1 MPDSAPLLEV
11 RALRKHFPVQRGFV
25 FQRTIGVIRAVD
37 DVSFRIDEGETLA
50 LVGES
55 GSGKSTVGRTVLRLL
70 EPTAGE
76 IILEGLDF
84 RSLEGNALRAARRRV
99 QMIFQDPHASINPR
113 LTVRSVVGE
122 PLEIAGELDRANI
135 RHRVDELLDLVGLGA
150 RVSDRYPHEFSGGQ
164 RQRIG
169 VARALALN
177 PRLIVCD
184 EVVASLDVSIQAQI
198 INLLQELQDQFRYAY
213 LFISHDLGVVRHVSD
228 RVAVMYLGR
237 LMEVA
242 PTDAIFERP
251 VHPYTEALLS
261 AIPVPDP
268 IVEAHRERI
277 LLEGDM
283 PSAAKPPS
291 GCVFRT
297 RCPRAMAIC
306 AQSAPAFREVSPG
319 HVAAC
324 HLVDAAG

>member
-1 MPDSAPLLEV
+1 MPDSSPLLEV

-37 DVSFRIDEGETLA
+37 DVSFHIDEGETLA

-76 IILEGLDF
+76 IFLEGLDF
-84 RSLEGNALRAARRRV
+84 RSLEGNALRTARRRV

-242 PTDAIFERP
+242 PADAIFERP

-283 PSAAKPPS
+283 PSAAKPPT

-319 HVAAC
+319 HIAAC
-324 HLVDAAG
+324 HLVDGAG

>member
-1 MPDSAPLLEV
+1 MPDASPLLEV

-76 IILEGLDF
+76 IFLEGLDF
-84 RSLEGNALRAARRRV
+84 RSLEGNALRTARRRV

-113 LTVRSVVGE
+113 LTVRSVISE
-122 PLEIAGELDRANI
+122 PLEIAGELDRGGI

-251 VHPYTEALLS
+251 AHPYTEALLS

-283 PSAAKPPS
+283 PSAAKPPT

-319 HVAAC
+319 HIAAC

>member
-1 MPDSAPLLEV
+1 MPDSPPLLEV

-25 FQRTIGVIRAVD
+25 FQRNIGVIRAVD
-37 DVSFRIDEGETLA
+37 DVSFHIDEGETLA

-76 IILEGLDF
+76 IFLEGLDF
-84 RSLEGNALRAARRRV
+84 RSLEGNALRTARRRV

-113 LTVRSVVGE
+113 LTVRSVVSE
-122 PLEIAGELDRANI
+122 PLEIAGELDRGSI

-251 VHPYTEALLS
+251 AHPYTEALLS

-283 PSAAKPPS
+283 PSAAKPPT

-319 HVAAC
+319 HIAAC

>member
-1 MPDSAPLLEV
+1 MPDHSPLLEV
-11 RALRKHFPVQRGFV
+11 RALRKHFPVQQGFV
-25 FQRTIGVIRAVD
+25 LQRTIGTIKAVD
-37 DVSFRIDEGETLA
+37 DVSFHIDAGETLA

-76 IILEGLDF
+76 IFLEGLDF
-84 RSLEGNALRAARRRV
+84 RGLEGSALRSARRRV

-113 LTVRSVVGE
+113 LTVRGVVSE
-122 PLEIAGELDRANI
+122 PLQIAGDLDRKGI
-135 RHRVDELLDLVGLGA
+135 RNRVDELLELVGLGA
-150 RVSDRYPHEFSGGQ
+150 RIGDRYPHEFSGGQ

-184 EVVASLDVSIQAQI
+184 EVVAALDVSIQAQI
-198 INLLQELQDQFRYAY
+198 INLLQELQEQFRYAY

-228 RVAVMYLGR
+228 RVAVMYLGK

-242 PTDAIFERP
+242 ATDAIFERP

-268 IVEAHRERI
+268 AIEASRARI
-277 LLEGDM
+277 LLEGDI
-283 PSAAKPPS
+283 PSAAKPPE

-297 RCPRAMAIC
+297 RCPRAMPLC
-306 AQSAPAFREVSPG
+306 GQSVPRFREVSPG
-319 HVAAC
+319 HFAAC
-324 HLVDAAG
+324 HLVDPTH